1 NYPLGFGGLPPELGG
16 DEQIKAYL
24 AAPLTLYL
32 GTADL
37 HEKNLD
43 MKPDAMR
50 QGKTRFERGH
60 ACFAMA
66 QTLAKERGWPFHW
79 QLIEAPD
86 VGHSAGK
93 MFAHPQALKTFSIIS
108 DKPLKP

>member
-1 NYPLGFGGLPPELGG
+1 
-16 DEQIKAYL
+16 
-24 AAPLTLYL
+24 
-32 GTADL
+32 
-37 HEKNLD
+37 
-43 MKPDAMR
+43 MKPEAMR